1 MAEFFKTSATW
12 VVDYRYKG
20 RPRRWFRSFAP
31 GADVQAQ
38 MRSELQQLYGNHAQI
53 VEVRLA
59 TEAEEAQYLRG
70 EEPKNM
76 LCPTGRRGDG
86 AGPAR

>member
-1 MAEFFKTSATW
+1 MAGFFKTSATW

-31 GADVQAQ
+31 GADVPAQ
-38 MRSELQQLYGNHAQI
+38 MGSELQQLYGDHAQI

-76 LCPTGRRGDG
+76 LCPTGRHGDG
-86 AGPAR
+86 ADKAR